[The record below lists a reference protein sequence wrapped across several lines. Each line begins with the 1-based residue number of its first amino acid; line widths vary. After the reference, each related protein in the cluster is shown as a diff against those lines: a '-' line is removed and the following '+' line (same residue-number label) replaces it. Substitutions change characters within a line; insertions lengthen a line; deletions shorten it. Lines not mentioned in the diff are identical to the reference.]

1 MAIVAIALGSNLG
14 DKAGYLRAAL
24 RRLGE
29 GARVVAV
36 SGFYDTA
43 PVGYLDQDRF
53 LNAAALVETEETPQ
67 AFLARLLAVERELG
81 RVREIPNGPRTIDLD
96 ILLWEQE
103 IVDEP
108 GLTIPHPRLHE
119 RAFVLE
125 PLNEIAPEFR
135 HPVLG
140 QTVRALWAQVRS
152 ASA

>member
-14 DKAGYLRAAL
+14 DKAGYLREAL
-24 RRLGE
+24 RRLAA

-36 SGFYDTA
+36 SSFHDTA
-43 PVGYLDQDRF
+43 PVGYLAQDRF
-53 LNAAALVETEETPQ
+53 LNAAALVETGETPQ
-67 AFLARLLAVERELG
+67 AFLARLLGIERDLG

-119 RAFVLE
+119 RGFVLA
-125 PLNEIAPEFR
+125 PLAEIAPGLS

-140 QTVRALWAQVRS
+140 LTVRALWEQVRS